1 MSCARN
7 LVTAQGRR
15 QAAITIIL
23 EFRTTGHHGS
33 RTVTAGNEIAPD
45 SHAVIDILLVE
56 DNEADI
62 QLMVEILKEGK
73 IPNDFHVVTDGEA
86 AMAYVRCEP
95 PFERARVPGII
106 FLDLNLPKKSGHEV
120 LKEIKSDPVLRR
132 IPVVVM
138 SSSEDTEDIA
148 AAYDQHANCFITKP
162 ADLDQYMNVVNTVRA
177 FWLTTV
183 RLPPDNSDSA

>member
-1 MSCARN
+1 M
-7 LVTAQGRR
+7 
-15 QAAITIIL
+15 
-23 EFRTTGHHGS
+23 
-33 RTVTAGNEIAPD
+33 
-45 SHAVIDILLVE
+45 IDILLVE

-86 AMAYVRCEP
+86 ALAYVRKEAP
-95 PFERARVPGII
+95 YEYAKSPGII

-120 LKEIKSDPVLRR
+120 LAEIKSDPQLRR

-138 SSSEDTEDIA
+138 SSSEDQEDIV

-162 ADLDQYMNVVNTVRA
+162 SDLDAYMNVVNTVRA

-183 RLPPDNSDSA
+183 SLPPDQPGS

>member
-1 MSCARN
+1 MLS
-7 LVTAQGRR
+7 LGTQGALP

-23 EFRTTGHHGS
+23 ELQPHTQQAS
-33 RTVTAGNEIAPD
+33 PVVTAGNETAPE
-45 SHAVIDILLVE
+45 SSAVIDILLVE

-86 AMAYVRCEP
+86 ALHYVRKQP
-95 PFERARVPGII
+95 PYEYASEPGII

-120 LKEIKSDPVLRR
+120 LAEIKSDPLLRS

-138 SSSEDTEDIA
+138 SSSEDREDIA
-148 AAYDQHANCFITKP
+148 AAYGQHANCFITKP
-162 ADLDQYMNVVNTVRA
+162 ADLDEYMKVVNTVRN

-183 RLPPDNSDSA
+183 RLPPK

>member
-1 MSCARN
+1 MIRGVFN
-7 LVTAQGRR
+7 PGTQGALPK
-15 QAAITIIL
+15 AAIAIIL
-23 EFRTTGHHGS
+23 EIQPHTQQAS
-33 RTVTAGNEIAPD
+33 PEVTAGNEIAPE
-45 SHAVIDILLVE
+45 SSSVIDILLVE

-86 AMAYVRCEP
+86 ALHYVRKQP
-95 PFERARVPGII
+95 PYEYASDPGII

-120 LKEIKSDPVLRR
+120 LAEIKSDPLLRR

-138 SSSEDTEDIA
+138 SSSEDREDIA

-162 ADLDQYMNVVNTVRA
+162 ADLDEYMNVVNTVRT

-183 RLPPDNSDSA
+183 SLPPE

>member
-1 MSCARN
+1 M
-7 LVTAQGRR
+7 
-15 QAAITIIL
+15 
-23 EFRTTGHHGS
+23 TT
-33 RTVTAGNEIAPD
+33 GNEIAPD
-45 SHAVIDILLVE
+45 SNAVIDILLVE

-86 AMAYVRCEP
+86 ALAYVRRDP
-95 PFERARVPGII
+95 PYEKARVPGII

-120 LKEIKSDPVLRR
+120 LEEIKSDPELRR
-132 IPVVVM
+132 IPVVVL
-138 SSSEDTEDIA
+138 SSSEDKEDIA

-162 ADLDQYMNVVNTVRA
+162 ADLDEYMNVVNTVRA

-183 RLPPDNSDSA
+183 RLPPEQPED

>member
-1 MSCARN
+1 MTNGTEA
-7 LVTAQGRR
+7 TPEA
-15 QAAITIIL
+15 T
-23 EFRTTGHHGS
+23 
-33 RTVTAGNEIAPD
+33 
-45 SHAVIDILLVE
+45 AVIDILLVE

-86 AMAYVRCEP
+86 ALAYVRQQP
-95 PFERARVPGII
+95 PYDRAKSPGII

-120 LKEIKSDPVLRR
+120 LEEIKSDPELRR

-138 SSSEDTEDIA
+138 SSSEDAEDVA

-162 ADLDQYMNVVNTVRA
+162 SDLDQYMNVVNTVRA

-183 RLPPDNSDSA
+183 RLPPEQEQAETP

>member
-1 MSCARN
+1 MTKGTD
-7 LVTAQGRR
+7 TA
-15 QAAITIIL
+15 
-23 EFRTTGHHGS
+23 
-33 RTVTAGNEIAPD
+33 NE
-45 SHAVIDILLVE
+45 SSAVIDILLVE

-86 AMAYVRCEP
+86 ALAYIRQQP
-95 PFERARVPGII
+95 PYQAAKPPGII

-120 LKEIKSDPVLRR
+120 LEEIKSDPDLRR

-138 SSSEDTEDIA
+138 SSSEDEEDIA

-162 ADLDQYMNVVNTVRA
+162 SDLDEYMNVVNTVRA

-183 RLPPDNSDSA
+183 RLPPEQPDKDD